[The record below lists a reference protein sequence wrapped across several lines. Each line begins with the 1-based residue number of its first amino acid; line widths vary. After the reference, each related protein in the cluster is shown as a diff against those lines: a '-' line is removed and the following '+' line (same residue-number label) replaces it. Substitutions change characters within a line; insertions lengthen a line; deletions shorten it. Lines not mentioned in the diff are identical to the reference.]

1 MWTRVVSLIVIASSY
16 VRQQKVYGFDTG
28 FVVHARGWGELR
40 TEDCGLLWE
49 NIVWEHLLAQSGE
62 PVVR

>member
-1 MWTRVVSLIVIASSY
+1 
-16 VRQQKVYGFDTG
+16 
-28 FVVHARGWGELR
+28 LR